1 MARGEN
7 RNIPKAKL
15 SKEGLKRSLSL
26 LKFVSPKDRWLF
38 ALGTLCLA
46 FTAVTLIWFPKLLG
60 DLVDGSLSLG
70 GGTNIKTD
78 VTPETIKKVA
88 MGFVYLFLAQ
98 AVFSFLRIIL
108 YVKVTENLV
117 YELRNRLYK
126 SVIFQKMQFFH
137 SQRTGDLLSR
147 FSADISQIQDA
158 YTTNIAQFLRQMLT
172 IIGGGIYIFIV
183 SPKLALY
190 MLATVPVVVIIS
202 LFFGRFI
209 RKVSRKV
216 QDLAAKNNVVVE
228 ETLSGVQNVKAFANE
243 SYELSRFTASS
254 NELRK
259 ESVYR
264 GYLRG
269 AFSSFIIICLFG
281 SIVFLIFLGLGFV
294 QAGEMGIGELIQ
306 FMLLTGFVGGGIG
319 GLAEVFIQLQKTIGA
334 VDRVLELIDSPGE
347 DFDLSSE
354 AYILKN
360 NLVFENL
367 DFNYPTRND
376 VQVLHNINLEIK
388 KGQTVA
394 IVGHSGSGK
403 STLVNMLY
411 RFYKPSQGKVKVD
424 GQDLESLDLKA
435 WRSSMALVPQEVMLF
450 GGSIYEN
457 IAYGKPSATEE
468 EVLTA
473 AKQAHV
479 EEFVNQF
486 TDGYETLVGD
496 RGVKLSGGQKQRV
509 AIARAMLAN
518 PELLILDEAT
528 SSLDSENET
537 LVQEALDRLLEG
549 RTAVVIAHRLSTI
562 KNADNIVVLQSGN
575 IVEKGKHEDLISN
588 GGVYTT
594 MVNMQNLKQANQ

>member
-7 RNIPKAKL
+7 RDIPKAKL
-15 SKEGLKRSLSL
+15 SKDGLKRSLSL
-26 LKFVSPKDRWLF
+26 LKFVSTKDRWLF
-38 ALGTLCLA
+38 GLGTLCLA
-46 FTAVTLIWFPKLLG
+46 FTAVTLIMFPKLLG
-60 DLVDGSLSLG
+60 DLVDGSLNVAG
-70 GGTNIKTD
+70 PKIKSNVNT
-78 VTPETIKKVA
+78 ETVKKVA

-117 YELRNRLYK
+117 FELRNRLYK

-158 YTTNIAQFLRQMLT
+158 YTTNIAQFLRQLLT
-172 IIGGGIYIFIV
+172 IICGGIYIFIV
-183 SPKLALY
+183 SPKLAMY
-190 MLATVPVVVIIS
+190 MLITVPVVVVIS

-216 QDLAAKNNVVVE
+216 QDLAASNNVVVE
-228 ETLSGVQNVKAFANE
+228 ETLSGIQNVKAFANE
-243 SYELSRFTASS
+243 DYEFKRFTESS
-254 NELRK
+254 DELRK

-294 QAGEMGIGELIQ
+294 QKGEMGIGELIQ

-334 VDRVLELIDSPGE
+334 VDRVLELIDSKGE
-347 DFDLSSE
+347 EFDLDSE
-354 AYILKN
+354 SFILKDK
-360 NLVFENL
+360 LVFENVN
-367 DFNYPTRND
+367 FTYPTRDD
-376 VQVLHNINLEIK
+376 VEVLQNINLQID

-403 STLVNMLY
+403 STLVNLLY
-411 RFYKPSQGKVKVD
+411 RFYNPSKGQISVD
-424 GQDLESLDLKA
+424 GFDLGSLDLKA

-450 GGSIYEN
+450 GGSIYDN
-457 IAYGKPSATEE
+457 IAYGNPNASSKQ
-468 EVLTA
+468 VLKA
-473 AKQAHV
+473 AADANVH
-479 EEFVNQF
+479 EFVSQF
-486 TDGYETLVGD
+486 IEGYETLVGD

-537 LVQEALDRLLEG
+537 LVQEALDKLLKG
-549 RTAVVIAHRLSTI
+549 RTAIVIAHRLSTI
-562 KNADNIVVLQSGN
+562 KNADNIIVLQSGN
-575 IVEKGKHEDLISN
+575 IVEQGKHKDLLAN
-588 GGVYTT
+588 AGVYQT
-594 MVNMQNLKQANQ
+594 MVNMQNLKQNTD

>member
-1 MARGEN
+1 MAREN
-7 RNIPKAKL
+7 RDIPKAKL
-15 SKEGLKRSLSL
+15 SKDGLKRSLSL
-26 LKFVSPKDRWLF
+26 LKFVSSKDRWLF
-38 ALGTLCLA
+38 GLGTLCLA
-46 FTAVTLIWFPKLLG
+46 FTAVTLIMFPKLLG
-60 DLVDGSLSLG
+60 DLVDGSLSLS
-70 GGTNIKTD
+70 GTNVKNN
-78 VTPETIKKVA
+78 VTPETVKKVA

-98 AVFSFLRIIL
+98 ALFSFLRIIL

-117 YELRNRLYK
+117 YQLRNRLYK

-158 YTTNIAQFLRQMLT
+158 YTTNIAQFLRQLLT
-172 IIGGGIYIFIV
+172 IIGGGVYIFIV
-183 SPKLALY
+183 SPQLALY

-216 QDLAAKNNVVVE
+216 QDLVASNNVVVE

-243 SYELSRFTASS
+243 NYELDRFAESAR
-254 NELRK
+254 ELKK

-294 QAGEMGIGELIQ
+294 QKGEMGMGELIQ

-334 VDRVLELIDSPGE
+334 VDRVLELIDSEGE
-347 DFDLSSE
+347 TFN
-354 AYILKN
+354 LKAKTYT
-360 NLVFENL
+360 LQKSVVFENV
-367 DFNYPTRND
+367 DFTYPSRKD
-376 VQVLHNINLEIK
+376 VQVLQRINFEIT

-411 RFYKPSQGKVKVD
+411 RFYKPSQGHIKVD
-424 GQDLESLDLKA
+424 GQDLDSLDLKA

-450 GGSIYEN
+450 GGSIYDN
-457 IAYGKPSATEE
+457 IAYGKPSASKE
-468 EVLTA
+468 EVMEA

-479 EEFVNQF
+479 EEFVHQF
-486 TDGYETLVGD
+486 TEGYDTLVGD

-518 PELLILDEAT
+518 PEILILDEAT
-528 SSLDSENET
+528 SSLDSGNET
-537 LVQEALDRLLEG
+537 LVQEALDRLLAG

-562 KNADNIVVLQSGN
+562 KNADAIVVLQSGN
-575 IVEKGKHEDLISN
+575 IVEKGTHQELIGK

-594 MVNMQNLKQANQ
+594 MVNMQHLKQEAN

>member
-1 MARGEN
+1 MAKESRD
-7 RNIPKAKL
+7 IPKAKL
-15 SKEGLKRSLSL
+15 SGAGVKRSLSL
-26 LKFVSPKDRWLF
+26 LKFVSAKDRWLF

-46 FTAVTLIWFPKLLG
+46 FTAVTLIMFPKLLG
-60 DLVDGSLSLG
+60 ELVDGSLNMAGPKLKSNVN
-70 GGTNIKTD
+70 TQA
-78 VTPETIKKVA
+78 VQKVA
-88 MGFVYLFLAQ
+88 MGFVWLFLAQ

-147 FSADISQIQDA
+147 FSADIGQIQDA
-158 YTTNIAQFLRQMLT
+158 YTTNIAQFLRQMMT
-172 IIGGGIYIFIV
+172 IIGGGVYIFIV

-190 MLATVPVVVIIS
+190 MLITVPVVVVIS
-202 LFFGRFI
+202 LFFGKFI

-216 QDLAAKNNVVVE
+216 QDLAASNNVVVE

-243 SYELSRFTASS
+243 QYELTRFEASS
-254 NELRK
+254 DELRK
-259 ESVYR
+259 ESIYR

-294 QAGEMGIGELIQ
+294 KAGEMGIGELIQ

-334 VDRVLELIDSPGE
+334 VDRVLELIEMPGE
-347 DFDLSSE
+347 EFDM
-354 AYILKN
+354 
-360 NLVFENL
+360 LVQPYKFTDKLEFENV
-367 DFNYPTRND
+367 DFTYPSRQDTP
-376 VQVLHNINLEIK
+376 VLHNINFEIV

-394 IVGHSGSGK
+394 LVGHSGSGK
-403 STLVNMLY
+403 STLVNLLY
-411 RFYKPSQGKVKVD
+411 RFYQPNQGRIMVD
-424 GQDLESLDLKA
+424 GQPLENIDLKA
-435 WRSSMALVPQEVMLF
+435 WRSSLALVPQEVMLF
-450 GGSIYEN
+450 GGSIYDN
-457 IAYGKPSATEE
+457 IAYGRPTASYD
-468 EVLTA
+468 EVMDV

-479 EEFVNQF
+479 HEFVQNF
-486 TDGYETLVGD
+486 GEGYETLVGD

-528 SSLDSENET
+528 SSLDSRNES
-537 LVQEALDRLLEG
+537 LVQEALDRLLKG
-549 RTAVVIAHRLSTI
+549 RTALVIAHRLSTI
-562 KNADNIVVLQSGN
+562 KSASNIIVLQSGN
-575 IVEKGKHEDLISN
+575 IVEMGKHQDLLAI
-588 GGVYTT
+588 GGVYNT
-594 MVNMQNLKQANQ
+594 MVSLQNLKQAD